1 MQVSQAIE
9 GRHSCRA
16 FLDRPVSRSTLERLM
31 ELTCRAPSAIN
42 LQPWLFT
49 VVMGPEVARL
59 GRRLLKAH
67 AERDLG
73 CKPDN
78 VKPMPQIYRD
88 RQAELNRA
96 MRPLLQEAGV
106 DMAGF
111 INQGSLTF
119 YGAPAVVVASLD
131 QTFAA
136 RRSLDLGLALG
147 WLLLAARE
155 LGLDTCPIGLIC
167 PYADHVV
174 DFLNLPQGQEVLLAV
189 ALGYGDPDSP
199 LNRLRTSRAPLAE
212 VVRWY

>member
-1 MQVSQAIE
+1 MEVSQAIE

-16 FLDRPVSRSTLERLM
+16 FRERPVPRATLERLM

-42 LQPWLFT
+42 LQPWLFS
-49 VVMGPEVARL
+49 VVVGPEVARL
-59 GRRLLKAH
+59 GKKLLRAH
-67 AERDLG
+67 AEGDPG
-73 CKPDN
+73 CRPGEQ
-78 VKPMPQIYRD
+78 KPMPQRYRE

-96 MRPLLQEAGV
+96 MRPLLLEAGV
-106 DMAGF
+106 DLAGF

-119 YGAPAVVVASLD
+119 YGAPAVVVASLER
-131 QTFAA
+131 TFAR

-167 PYADHVV
+167 PYADQVV
-174 DFLNLPQGQEVLLAV
+174 EFLELPREQEVLLAV
-189 ALGYGDPDSP
+189 ALGYADPDSP
-199 LNRLRTSRAPLAE
+199 LNRLRTSRAPLSE